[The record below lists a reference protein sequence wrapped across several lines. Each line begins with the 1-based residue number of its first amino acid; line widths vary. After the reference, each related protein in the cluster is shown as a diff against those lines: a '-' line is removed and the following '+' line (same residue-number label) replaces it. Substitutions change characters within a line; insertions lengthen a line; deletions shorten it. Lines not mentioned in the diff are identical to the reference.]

1 MTPQKIIISITL
13 IALITLSTRALPFI
27 VFGRN
32 EAPAPII
39 LYLGKYLPPAII
51 CAIIVYCFK
60 DITLLSGSH
69 GLPELLSVFTVI
81 LLQLKLKNTMLSIFS
96 GTVLYMVLLQFIFT

>member
-1 MTPQKIIISITL
+1 MTTQKIIISIAL

-32 EAPAPII
+32 ETPAPII

-60 DITLLSGSH
+60 DIKVFSGSH
-69 GLPELLSVFTVI
+69 GLPELLSVLTVV
-81 LLQLKLKNTMLSIFS
+81 LLQLKFKNTMLSIFS
-96 GTVLYMVLLQFIFT
+96 GTVLYMALVQFVFI